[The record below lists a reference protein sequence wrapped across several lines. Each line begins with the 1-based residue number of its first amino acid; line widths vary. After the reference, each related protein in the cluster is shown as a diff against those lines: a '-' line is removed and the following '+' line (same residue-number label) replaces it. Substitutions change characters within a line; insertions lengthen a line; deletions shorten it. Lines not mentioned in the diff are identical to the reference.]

1 MVAFEMNG
9 CSTAVMIFWL
19 MMMTGLSAN
28 SDFRV
33 GPGLGEADGE
43 GSHIASSHTS
53 PDYSWFSS
61 NRIVPEGMG

>member
-9 CSTAVMIFWL
+9 CSAAVMILRL

-33 GPGLGEADGE
+33 GPGFGDADGE
-43 GSHIASSHTS
+43 ESHIAGSNTS
-53 PDYSWFSS
+53 PDYAWCSS
-61 NRIVPEGMG
+61 IRIVPERIG